1 MSLTKGKHILF
12 GVALFIIGSV
22 FSLSLILFPHFLLA
36 QSDGVPPVISSIKV
50 ASTTDDSAIVTW
62 NTDEP
67 SDSLINYG
75 LDRNYGIARDP
86 VFDKKAHSV
95 VISGLDSGTT
105 YYFRVISSDLGG
117 NQSVSSGFALT
128 TAESVKKTTAL
139 SPKNLSSVKDAKEKT
154 VVENIMNEI
163 EKITSTAALKVI
175 QDIVKAAGGEVD
187 KPPTILGVPDLKE
200 IGYDYAIVSW
210 ITDKEASTMVTF
222 ASDIEYQ
229 GFPPDKFPYT
239 YTQGDPD
246 TFESVHEIRIIGLV
260 PGTKYHLRV
269 FSEDQLGLKSR
280 SEDQVFT
287 TKSQLPI
294 INSVDIVK
302 IEETAVTVAW
312 NTNIPAS
319 GIIEYTNM
327 ETQEVKAQGSPEF
340 AVNHSVRIANLT
352 FGTQYNAVV
361 KVENEAGD
369 KVVSEQFSFVTI
381 KDVAPPLISK
391 VTNESTLYPTS
402 DAKIQTIVNWDTDEL
417 AFCQFF
423 YRQSLANTGDALSLD
438 PEIHPNTA
446 HVQVVLEFLPSTVYK
461 FWLECKDLTGN
472 KARSEDFVLFTPDKE
487 KSIIDIIMEN
497 FQGTFGWVK
506 NIGK

>member
-1 MSLTKGKHILF
+1 M
-12 GVALFIIGSV
+12 LFIEKRKILLFTGFFLFLGAV
-22 FSLSLILFPHFLLA
+22 FSFALTASPNFLFAQGDGTAPLI
-36 QSDGVPPVISSIKV
+36 SNVKV
-50 ASTTDDSAIVTW
+50 ASTTEDSAIITW
-62 NTDEP
+62 TTNKP

-75 LDRNYGIARDP
+75 LDRNYGMARDP
-86 VFDKKAHSV
+86 AYDKKAHTV
-95 VISGLDSGTT
+95 TVGGLESGTT
-105 YYFRVISSDLGG
+105 YYFRVVSSDADG
-117 NQSVSSGFALT
+117 NQSLSGGFAFTTPNTLTAAKERILEKIQDSKMKET
-128 TAESVKKTTAL
+128 TAK
-139 SPKNLSSVKDAKEKT
+139 
-154 VVENIMNEI
+154 IMNEI
-163 EKITSTAALKVI
+163 EKVTSTAALKII
-175 QDIVKAAGGEVD
+175 QDTVKAAGSQID
-187 KPPTILGVPDLKE
+187 TPPTILGVPDLKE
-200 IGYDYAIVSW
+200 IGYDYVIARWV
-210 ITDKEASTMVTF
+210 TDKEANTMITF
-222 ASDIEYQ
+222 ASDAEYQ
-229 GFPPDKFPYT
+229 NFPEDKFPYT

-246 TFESVHEIRIIGLV
+246 KFETVHEIRIIGLL

-269 FSEDQLGLKSR
+269 FSEDKLGLTSR
-280 SEDQVFT
+280 TDDQIFT

-319 GIIEYTNM
+319 GNIEYTNT
-327 ETQEVKAQGSPEF
+327 ETQEVKTQGSPEF

-352 FGTQYNAVV
+352 FGTQYTAIV

-369 KVVSEQFSFVTI
+369 KVISDQFSFVTV
-381 KDVAPPLISK
+381 KDVAPPIISK

-417 AFCQFF
+417 SICQFY
-423 YRQSLANTGDALSLD
+423 YRQSLAETGDAMSLD
-438 PEIHPNTA
+438 PEINPNTA

-461 FWLECKDLTGN
+461 FWLECKDETGN
-472 KARSEDFVLFTPDKE
+472 KSRSEDFVLFTPDKE

>member
-1 MSLTKGKHILF
+1 MLLSKGKRILF
-12 GVALFIIGSV
+12 GTALFIVGAV
-22 FSLSLILFPHFLLA
+22 FSFLLLVPASFIFA
-36 QSDGVPPVISSIKV
+36 QNDGIAPIISGITV
-50 ASTTDDSAIVTW
+50 ASTTENSAIVTW
-62 NTDEP
+62 NTDEV

-86 VFDKKAHSV
+86 IFDKKKHSV
-95 VISGLDSGTT
+95 VIPGLEPSTT
-105 YYFRVISSDLGG
+105 YYFRVISSDASG
-117 NQSVSSGFALT
+117 NQNVSSGFALT
-128 TAESVKKTTAL
+128 TKSSLAKPIANISKVTNQKEATSV
-139 SPKNLSSVKDAKEKT
+139 
-154 VVENIMNEI
+154 
-163 EKITSTAALKVI
+163 EKIAEEVQKLTSTAALKIVQNVI
-175 QDIVKAAGGEVD
+175 QAAGSQMD

-200 IGYDYAIVSW
+200 IGYDYAIVRW
-210 ITDKEASTMVTF
+210 VTDKEANTMITF
-222 ASDIEYQ
+222 ASDAEYQ
-229 GFPPDKFPYT
+229 SFSPDKFPYT
-239 YTQGDPD
+239 YTQGDPNK
-246 TFESVHEIRIIGLV
+246 FEAVHEIRIIGLV

-269 FSEDQLGLKSR
+269 FSEDELGLNSR

-294 INSVDIVK
+294 INSVDIIK

-319 GIIEYTNM
+319 GIIEYTNT

-352 FGTQYNAVV
+352 FGTQYTAVV

-381 KDVAPPLISK
+381 KDIAPPIISK

-402 DAKIQTIVNWDTDEL
+402 DAKVQTIVNWDTDEL
-417 AFCQFF
+417 SFCQFY
-423 YRQSLANTGDALSLD
+423 YRQSLAETGEAFFLD
-438 PEIHPNTA
+438 PEINPNTA
-446 HVQVVLEFLPSTVYK
+446 HVQVVLAFLPSTVYK